1 MEIGDR
7 IKLIMEDKGYSK
19 NALAK
24 QIGIHPTTLHNWIT
38 GKTKA
43 DNLKLDALC
52 DFLKI
57 NINWLIT
64 GDGEML
70 LASSDSDENIKL
82 NPSDE
87 AKLITNP
94 NIKMIPLVSQ
104 YAQAGYLSGFADAE
118 YMETLPR
125 IPVFVDHE
133 PHGNYMAFEVLGDS
147 MDDDSKRSLA
157 PHDILICREVNRDYW
172 RYKLHIK
179 QWYFVIVHKTK
190 GILVKKIIE
199 HDVDHAII
207 TLHSLNRTYADFQLS
222 LNDVAQIFNVVQ
234 VQRRGSDF

>member
-24 QIGIHPTTLHNWIT
+24 QIGIHPTTLNNWIT

-57 NINWLIT
+57 NIDWLIT

-70 LASSDSDENIKL
+70 LDSSESDENIKP
-82 NPSDE
+82 NPNDE

-125 IPVFVDHE
+125 VPFIVDHE
-133 PHGNYMAFEVLGDS
+133 PHGNYMSFEVRGDS
-147 MDDDSKRSLA
+147 MFDGSSDSLVEG
-157 PHDILICREVNRDYW
+157 DLLMCREIDFDYW
-172 RYKLHIK
+172 KSKLFINK
-179 QWYFVIVHKTK
+179 WKNFVVVHRTE
-190 GILVKKIIE
+190 GVLVKKIID
-199 HDVDHAII
+199 HDVERGII
-207 TLHSLNRTYADFQLS
+207 TLHSLNPMYKDIKICLS
-222 LNDVAQIFNVVQ
+222 EVAQLFSVVKIM
-234 VQRRGSDF
+234 RSGDK